1 MRENDFATPF
11 HPEEVRTA
19 RVCNMRSVSGRRK
32 KVVRDE
38 DAKETSC
45 NNGGEGWETS
55 VDHGGKQN
63 VPIVGVYTSKGTSGI
78 VVDENRKAKAR
89 VVGDH

>member
-32 KVVRDE
+32 KVVRDG

-55 VDHGGKQN
+55 VGHG
-63 VPIVGVYTSKGTSGI
+63 
-78 VVDENRKAKAR
+78 ENKMYRSLACIRRR
-89 VVGDH
+89 VQAVS